1 VSRRQPKVAQHIG
14 KGYVGLEAFRML
26 INDPQFA
33 DSPML
38 LETPKGPDMREDV
51 ENLELLQSLIG

>member
-1 VSRRQPKVAQHIG
+1 
-14 KGYVGLEAFRML
+14 ML